1 MDAERAK
8 TLNIPE
14 NVQKATAEW
23 LKSADIVSQ
32 WLDEHTE
39 EAKDRRPTAKYMYQ
53 QFSRDVEDMG
63 MKETIN
69 RNTFYSRMEHLGI
82 KSSKSVTISSLDDE
96 HGKATKRFLD
106 IKYID

>member
-1 MDAERAK
+1 
-8 TLNIPE
+8 
-14 NVQKATAEW
+14 
-23 LKSADIVSQ
+23 
-32 WLDEHTE
+32 
-39 EAKDRRPTAKYMYQ
+39 
-53 QFSRDVEDMG
+53 MG